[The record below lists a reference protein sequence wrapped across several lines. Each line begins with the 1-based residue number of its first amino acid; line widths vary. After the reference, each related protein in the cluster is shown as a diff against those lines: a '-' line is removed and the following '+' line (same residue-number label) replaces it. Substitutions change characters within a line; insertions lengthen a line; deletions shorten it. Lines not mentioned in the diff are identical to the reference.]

1 MDILSLLGL
10 GLAAF
15 LAGAVNAV
23 AGGGTLITFPSLY
36 AFYPAKVANM
46 TSTVAIWPGT
56 VGGSLAYR
64 KEIGERSTRLKLLA
78 VPSIAG
84 GLAGAVLLRVSSD
97 AVFSWVVPFL
107 IIFAAL
113 ILASNARLS
122 KLAARAGI
130 AAEHEAHIPVGMF
143 ITMFFIGIYGG
154 YFGAGVGIL
163 MLAGISILAPDDLQ
177 HSNAVKGV
185 LGMLINFTAVVVFAV
200 SGQVEWVPAGVMAV
214 CSIGGGY
221 GGVSIA
227 RRLNANLLRGIIVA
241 WGLFMGT
248 YLLLKQLGVFG

>member
-1 MDILSLLGL
+1 
-10 GLAAF
+10 
-15 LAGAVNAV
+15 
-23 AGGGTLITFPSLY
+23 
-36 AFYPAKVANM
+36 
-46 TSTVAIWPGT
+46 
-56 VGGSLAYR
+56 
-64 KEIGERSTRLKLLA
+64 
-78 VPSIAG
+78 
-84 GLAGAVLLRVSSD
+84 
-97 AVFSWVVPFL
+97 
-107 IIFAAL
+107 
-113 ILASNARLS
+113 
-122 KLAARAGI
+122 GI

-143 ITMFFIGIYGG
+143 VTMFFIGIYGG

-200 SGQVEWVPAGVMAV
+200 SGQVAWLPAGVLAV

-227 RRLNANLLRGIIVA
+227 RRLNANVLRGLIVA

-248 YLLLKQLGVFG
+248 FLLLKQLGVFG